1 MTLLLGNKTAVVY
14 GAGGAIGG
22 AVAQAFAREGAKV
35 FLTGRTG
42 AKVKAVAKQIS
53 ASGGS
58 AEAAEVDALDER
70 AIEAHLDLVF
80 KETGKLDISFNAVG
94 FEETQGIPLVD
105 LPLEGF
111 IFPIMAWS
119 KTVFLTS
126 RAAARRM
133 TKAGSGVIF
142 TINAPLGSEA
152 LGGAFPAACAAILTI
167 SRTLAGE
174 VGPDGVRVLCLQPN
188 AIPES
193 DSLRRSVAQY
203 GGGTGADVDA
213 ALASM
218 ANSTLLRRLPTLEEV
233 ARIAAFMASEQ
244 ASVMT
249 GTVIKLNCGSQVD

>member
-1 MTLLLGNKTAVVY
+1 LEVPWRKPSR
-14 GAGGAIGG
+14 
-22 AVAQAFAREGAKV
+22 REGARV
-35 FLTGRTG
+35 FLAGRTA
-42 AKVKAVAKQIS
+42 AKVKAVAKEIS

-58 AEAAEVDALDER
+58 AEAAEVDALDES
-70 AIEAHLDLVF
+70 AIEAHLDLVA
-80 KETGKLDISFNAVG
+80 KESGKLDISFNAVG
-94 FEETQGIPLVD
+94 SEETQGIPLVD
-105 LPLEGF
+105 LPLEDF

-133 TKAGSGVIF
+133 TKSRSGVIF
-142 TINAPLGSEA
+142 TINAPLGNEA
-152 LGGAFPAACAAILTI
+152 LGGGFPAACAAILTI

-174 VGPDGVRVLCLQPN
+174 VGPYGVRVLCLQPN

-203 GGGTGADVDA
+203 VGGTGADVDA

-218 ANSTLLRRLPTLEEV
+218 ASSTLLRRLPTLEEV
-233 ARIAAFMASEQ
+233 ARIAAFMASEP

-249 GTVIKLNCGSQVD
+249 GTVITLNCGSRVD